1 MVRSPNN
8 PLGINQHVGDRKPI
22 ALRLPVGLLEEI
34 DNECGV
40 MGGSRTQFI
49 ESACRAA
56 LHPEKLVE
64 QVRAKQSAEPAPI
77 AISPEL
83 LKEAVTTLLSLKEAA
98 LARELKLKK
107 PDQESIRRWQ
117 QKIDELDGFLA
128 TLDD

>member
-1 MVRSPNN
+1 MVRLPNN

-40 MGGSRTQFI
+40 MGGTRTQFI
-49 ESACRAA
+49 EEACRAA
-56 LHPEKLVE
+56 LHPEKLVQ
-64 QVRAKQSAEPAPI
+64 QVKARQAEPAPI

-98 LARELKLKK
+98 LAREQKLKK
-107 PDQESIRRWQ
+107 PDQELIRQWQ
-117 QKIDELDGFLA
+117 AKIDELDGFLA

>member
-40 MGGSRTQFI
+40 TGGNRTQFI

-56 LHPEKLVE
+56 LHPEMLVQ
-64 QVRAKQSAEPAPI
+64 QVKASQSLPLV

-83 LKEAVTTLLSLKEAA
+83 LKEAIATLSSLKQAS
-98 LARELKLKK
+98 LNRERKLRK
-107 PDQESIRRWQ
+107 PDQEMIERWQ
-117 QKIDELDGFLA
+117 QEIDELDGYLA
-128 TLDD
+128 TLD